1 MAKAIPLA
9 ELALQITFLPPISR
23 GAHLAGPQLHAD
35 RLIELWKVADGDHV
49 PLAEAFRLLDAEDIE
64 GAIWR
69 VTVARKRKHDP
80 RYWTFPEI
88 EELLPKLDKLAWQGM
103 LAGTL
108 LLKAIKG
115 VHGKRYRTVLSAEL
129 PRLVPD
135 WQLSRLVLS
144 GRDEFI
150 DVRVQRAA
158 TEPVK
163 KAWRKPYTDDEL
175 KPATEALAKTYEPG
189 KQPAFK
195 DFWDALKKALPD
207 ITREQAH
214 DALQQ
219 FAPHLR
225 GRRGYHSTKSL
236 T

>member
-1 MAKAIPLA
+1 MAKPIPYF
-9 ELALQITFLPPISR
+9 ELALQIALMPPISA
-23 GAHLAGPQLHAD
+23 GAHLAGPKLHAD
-35 RLIELWKVADGDHV
+35 RLIELWKVADGDDV
-49 PLAEAFRLLDAEDIE
+49 PLAEAFRLLDAEAIE
-64 GAIWR
+64 GAIFR
-69 VTVARKRKHDP
+69 VTLARERKHDP

-88 EELLPKLDKLAWQGM
+88 EELLPELNELAWQGM

-108 LLKAIKG
+108 LVKAIKG
-115 VHGKRYRTVLSAEL
+115 VHGKRYRTVLCAEL
-129 PRLVPD
+129 PRLEPD

-150 DVRVQRAA
+150 DVRVQRAP

-207 ITREQAH
+207 VTREQAQH
-214 DALQQ
+214 ALQQ
-219 FAPHLR
+219 FAPQLR
-225 GRRGYHSTKSL
+225 GRRGYHSPKSL